1 MDQFAPEA
9 GPGGAG
15 RLHIGELVNSFA
27 ALPERFF
34 VRQAPV
40 PVKQPRLLCFNEPL
54 ALELGLDM
62 RGLKEDDLAAL
73 FAGNLLPQGG
83 EPIAMAYAGHQF
95 GNFVPQLGDGRALL
109 LGEVI
114 DRAGRRRDIQFKGSG
129 RTAFSRGGDG
139 RAALGPVLREYLISE
154 AMHRLG
160 IPATRALAAVLT
172 GETVMRETFLPGA
185 VLTRVL
191 ASNIRIGTF
200 QYFAVRGDAEAIRQL
215 ADYAIARHYPEL
227 ASSPGPYLA
236 LLSRVIENQAVLV
249 AQWLNVGFIHGVMNT
264 DNMAISGETIDFGPC
279 AFMDAY
285 DPGAVFSSIDS
296 AGRYAYGNQPYIAQ
310 WNLARFAETLLPLID
325 LDQQSAIDK
334 ATEAVGRF
342 SAAFQDAWLRGM
354 REKLGLF
361 HEETGDARLIQ
372 DLLECLHREAVD
384 FTAFFRRLCDLAAAL
399 DDSAAAPDYRAVTGL
414 FASAE
419 AFMPWAERWRAR
431 LRAET
436 TDRDALAAAMRLKNP
451 AFIPRNYWVEQA
463 LAAAMAGDMQPFDR
477 LFAVLQNPYEAQ
489 PAFAQFEGPPP
500 PADKPYITFC
510 GT

>member
-1 MDQFAPEA
+1 MDHFAPEA

-15 RLHIGELVNSFA
+15 RLHIGELASSFA

-40 PVKQPRLLCFNEPL
+40 PVRQPRLLEFNEPL
-54 ALELGLDM
+54 ALELGLDV
-62 RGLKEDDLAAL
+62 RALGEDDLAAL
-73 FAGNLLPQGG
+73 FAGNRLPHGG

-95 GNFVPQLGDGRALL
+95 GGFVPQLGDGRALL
-109 LGEVI
+109 LSEVI
-114 DRAGRRRDIQFKGSG
+114 DREGRRRDIQLKGSG

-172 GETVMRETFLPGA
+172 GETVMRETHLPGA
-185 VLTRVL
+185 VLTRIL

-200 QYFAVRGDAEAIRQL
+200 QYFAARGDTEAIREL

-227 ASSPGPYLA
+227 ASGPDPHLA
-236 LLSRVIENQAVLV
+236 LLCRVIEKQAALV
-249 AQWLNVGFIHGVMNT
+249 AQWLNIGFVHGVMNT

-285 DPGAVFSSIDS
+285 DPATVFSSIDS

-325 LDQQSAIDK
+325 PDEQRAIGK
-334 ATEAVGRF
+334 AGEAVGRF
-342 SAAFQDAWLRGM
+342 SAVFQDAWLRGM

-361 HEETGDARLIQ
+361 HEATGDSGLIQ
-372 DLLECLHREAVD
+372 DLLELLYREGVD
-384 FTAFFRRLCDLAAAL
+384 FTAFFRSLCDVAATLDDNAAA
-399 DDSAAAPDYRAVTGL
+399 RL
-414 FASAE
+414 FASPGT
-419 AFMPWAERWRAR
+419 FKPWAERWLAR

-436 TDRDALAAAMRLKNP
+436 LDAQALAAAMRQRNP

-463 LAAAMAGDMQPFDR
+463 LNAALAGDMQPFDR
-477 LFAVLQNPYEAQ
+477 LFAVLQNPYETQ
-489 PAFAQFEGPPP
+489 PAFARYAEPP
-500 PADKPYITFC
+500 PADKPYVTFC